1 MRGGVLCEIV
11 VDIGGFLSWELVLMV
26 SWSLVWDGMVD
37 WGECGDGEG
46 GEVKVIKEYVFGTT
60 G

>member
-1 MRGGVLCEIV
+1 MGIGVDGV
-11 VDIGGFLSWELVLMV
+11 VVFSI
-26 SWSLVWDGMVD
+26 WDGMVD

-46 GEVKVIKEYVFGTT
+46 GEVKVIKKYVFGTT